1 MLTSVPNLREFVNV
15 VNEAQ
20 RGMVED
26 IIDDFQKDVLDHY
39 DEFPKQVIHGDF
51 NEQNI
56 LVGKPAGK
64 EFYQV
69 TGFIDYGDTQK
80 SCLFFELCIALTYMI
95 LQTGEIETGGF
106 FLAGYRIMRLIPPRE
121 MKLLKVRIKFS
132 VI

>member
-1 MLTSVPNLREFVNV
+1 MLTSVPNLKEFVHV

-26 IIDDFQKDVLDHY
+26 IIEDFEKKVLENY
-39 DEFPKQVIHGDF
+39 EEFPKQIIHGDF

-56 LVGKPAGK
+56 LVGKAPGN

-69 TGFIDYGDTQK
+69 TGFLDYGDTQK
-80 SCLFFELCIALTYMI
+80 SCLLFEISIALTYML

-106 FLAGYRIMRLIPPRE
+106 FLAGYRMVRLIPENE
-121 MKLLKVRIKFS
+121 MKLIKVRKFS
-132 VI
+132 I

>member
-26 IIDDFQKDVLDHY
+26 IIDDFQKQVLDHY

-56 LVGKPAGK
+56 LVGKPAGN

-106 FLAGYRIMRLIPPRE
+106 FLAGYRMMRLIPPME
-121 MKLLKVRIKFS
+121 MKLLKVRTNFKLR
-132 VI
+132 